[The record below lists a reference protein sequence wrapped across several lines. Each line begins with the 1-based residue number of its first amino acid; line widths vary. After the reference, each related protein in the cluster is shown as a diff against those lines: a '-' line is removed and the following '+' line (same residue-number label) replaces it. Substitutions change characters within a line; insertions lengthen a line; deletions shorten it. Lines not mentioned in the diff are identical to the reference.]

1 MPGSHARYVAHLG
14 RGSADIDE
22 EQEIEMQEQVADA
35 IARDAGILEAFGM
48 QVTRVDSGSCDIEC
62 VVPAN
67 LVNAGGF
74 AHGSIIYSI
83 IGDIVVTI
91 VIKIMVVFFVLFN
104 KVVALTFFCIVP
116 PVHFLDL
123 KRQIFLII
131 LLSVFHYF

>member
-1 MPGSHARYVAHLG
+1 
-14 RGSADIDE
+14 
-22 EQEIEMQEQVADA
+22 MQEQVADA

-83 IGDIVVTI
+83 MDTACAYALRSAGVSGVTI
-91 VIKIMVVFFVLFN
+91 SGNVNYTRGGRAGSRMRGSVSVVSQGKRVASLRGEVHVLEGEDWRL
-104 KVVALTFFCIVP
+104 AG
-116 PVHFLDL
+116 HGSFLFQLRD
-123 KRQIFLII
+123 
-131 LLSVFHYF
+131 V